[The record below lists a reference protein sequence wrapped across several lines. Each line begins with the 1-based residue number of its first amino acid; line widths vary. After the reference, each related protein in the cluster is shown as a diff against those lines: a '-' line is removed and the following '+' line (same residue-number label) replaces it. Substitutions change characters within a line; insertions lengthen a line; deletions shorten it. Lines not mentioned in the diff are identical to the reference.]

1 MNMDA
6 LAIIAKI
13 IGAALLIWTAFSI
26 FKHFFRRRPGC
37 VQNSANAG
45 KGPVLRGNAAAE
57 DEKKQSLTEHFLN
70 NLLLYLWFAFLVTF
84 SLGMIIN
91 N

>member
-1 MNMDA
+1 MDA

-13 IGAALLIWTAFSI
+13 IGAALLIWTAYSI
-26 FKHFFRRRPGC
+26 FKHFFLHRQKS
-37 VQNSANAG
+37 VSISKNAD
-45 KGPVLRGNAAAE
+45 KGTVLQGGTTVE
-57 DEKKQSLTEHFLN
+57 DEKKYSLTEHLLN

-84 SLGMIIN
+84 SLGMILN

>member
-1 MNMDA
+1 MNMDS

-26 FKHFFRRRPGC
+26 FKHFFRRMPRS
-37 VQNSANAG
+37 VQNSTNAG
-45 KGPVLRGNAAAE
+45 KGTVLLGNAAVV
-57 DEKKQSLTEHFLN
+57 DEKKYSITEHLLN
-70 NLLLYLWFAFLVTF
+70 NLLLYLWFAFLATF

>member
-1 MNMDA
+1 MDLPA
-6 LAIIAKI
+6 VIAKI

-26 FKHFFRRRPGC
+26 FKHFSQRRQSRK
-37 VQNSANAG
+37 NADNG
-45 KGPVLRGNAAAE
+45 TVLRGNAAIKI
-57 DEKKQSLTEHFLN
+57 DKKYSLTEHLLN

-84 SLGMIIN
+84 SLGMILN